1 MWTKI
6 CANTNVEDALLATK
20 LGANAVGFVFAPS
33 KRQVTPE
40 DAREIVRELP
50 ENVDTVGVFATDD
63 EHEIEDAIT
72 IAGLSVAQLHC
83 AFSASLIAKLKAE
96 RPELKI
102 IQTIPYELAPANR
115 ADSDARFEAALR
127 LVFSEPNVW
136 AVLLDAAKSGT
147 SGGLGISF
155 DWERVGRI
163 VARTREAFGK
173 DAKPVILAGGL
184 TPVNVREAIMTLKP
198 WGVDVASGVEAK
210 PGKKDPAKLK
220 AFLDTAK
227 AG

>member
-6 CANTNVEDALLATK
+6 CANTNVEDALLAIEQ
-20 LGANAVGFVFAPS
+20 GADAVGFVFAPS

-40 DAREIVRELP
+40 DVREIVRELP
-50 ENVDTVGVFATDD
+50 KRVEIVGVFAADD
-63 EHEIEDAIT
+63 ANEIEDAIT
-72 IAGLSVAQLHC
+72 IAGLTAAQLHC
-83 AFSASLIAKLKAE
+83 HFSSALVAELKAE
-96 RPELKI
+96 RPDLKI
-102 IQTIPYELAPANR
+102 IQTIQYELEPANR

-136 AVLLDAAKSGT
+136 AVLLDAAKSGA
-147 SGGLGISF
+147 SGGLGVSF
-155 DWERVGRI
+155 DWERVGKI
-163 VARTREAFGK
+163 VARTRAAFGK

-184 TPVNVREAIMTLKP
+184 NPENVSEAIATLKP

-220 AFLDTAK
+220 EFLAAAK
-227 AG
+227 AS